1 MATIE
6 LKNMQVW
13 ETEDEGTFRRWS
25 EDHWEVTVQEFD
37 GFAYIQRLDVE
48 EGHRGKGLGTAIVLT
63 LKDIY
68 GTLIASPASER
79 SRGFFAKL
87 GEAAVREELNGQ
99 AIWPLDQGYGV
110 FIVE

>member
-1 MATIE
+1 MATME

-13 ETEDEGTFRRWS
+13 VDDEEGTFRRWS
-25 EDHWEVTVQEFD
+25 GEEWEVIVQEFD
-37 GFAYIQRLDVE
+37 GFAYILRLDVE
-48 EGHRGKGLGTAIVLT
+48 GPHRGKGLGTAIVQT

-87 GEAAVREELNGQ
+87 GVEDERGELKGQ